1 MTTSISEVAPGSRTF
16 YQVPVCTLVSGIE
29 VNLTIH
35 VLRGTKPGPTLGLLS
50 TLHGAE
56 FLSIEQ
62 VRAILEGIDLDQLSG
77 TVIACLV
84 ANPIALQHGSV
95 ATPTDHVNMNRV
107 FPGSSGDDLLTKYAG
122 GVTEYM
128 AHLVTKHL
136 IEPCDM
142 LFDFH
147 LGPFGH
153 ADEMIDVPIQADE
166 ARMERLHLMGSL
178 FGTLMHEWEL
188 PPGSSLAYA
197 ISQGKLGLGVEIG
210 GGGYGDELS
219 AKWVRQAAAGVHASM
234 QYLGMLPGTPPW
246 PESVNIVTIRAGLR
260 PLHGGYHVPVIGT
273 DRLGTTIEKGK
284 LLGRTYNTQTLELIE
299 ELHSPHRGLLYM
311 IRAYGLVDA
320 GDWGYVMTDE
330 SGQRTYH
337 PKP

>member
-1 MTTSISEVAPGSRTF
+1 
-16 YQVPVCTLVSGIE
+16 
-29 VNLTIH
+29 
-35 VLRGTKPGPTLGLLS
+35 
-50 TLHGAE
+50 
-56 FLSIEQ
+56 
-62 VRAILEGIDLDQLSG
+62 
-77 TVIACLV
+77 
-84 ANPIALQHGSV
+84 
-95 ATPTDHVNMNRV
+95 MNRV

-246 PESVNIVTIRAGLR
+246 PESVNI
-260 PLHGGYHVPVIGT
+260 GT
-273 DRLGTTIEKGK
+273 DRLGTTIEKGE
-284 LLGRTYNTQTLELIE
+284 LLGRNYNTQTLELIE

-320 GDWGYVMTDE
+320 GDWGYVMADK